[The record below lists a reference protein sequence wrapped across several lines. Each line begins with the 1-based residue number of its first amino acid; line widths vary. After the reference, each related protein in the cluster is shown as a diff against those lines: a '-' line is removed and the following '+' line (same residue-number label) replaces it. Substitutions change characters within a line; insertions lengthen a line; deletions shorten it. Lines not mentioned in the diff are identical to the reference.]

1 MVRSIAIENQGQWL
15 ASGTEW
21 EEDWCL
27 MYSISSLSPPVSSD
41 NTLRLWEVDT
51 GRCVKVIVLPGTP
64 SAVEFI
70 TNTNMTLISLAL

>member
-15 ASGTEW
+15 ASGTVW
-21 EEDWCL
+21 EEDCCL
-27 MYSISSLSPPVSSD
+27 TYSISSLSPVSSD

-51 GRCVKVIVLPGTP
+51 GRCVKVVVLPGTP

>member
-1 MVRSIAIENQGQWL
+1 MVRSIAIETQGQWL
-15 ASGTEW
+15 ASGTVW
-21 EEDWCL
+21 EEDRCL
-27 MYSISSLSPPVSSD
+27 TYSISSLSPVSSD

-70 TNTNMTLISLAL
+70 KNTNMTLISLAL